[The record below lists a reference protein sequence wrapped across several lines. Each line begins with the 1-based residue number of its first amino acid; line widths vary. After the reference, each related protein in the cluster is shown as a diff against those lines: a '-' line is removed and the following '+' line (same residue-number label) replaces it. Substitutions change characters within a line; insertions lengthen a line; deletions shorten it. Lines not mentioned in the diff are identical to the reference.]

1 MCIKQKKQKKNMPH
15 DNGEYRA
22 EIIKEYLTQELKT
35 TYTPEYR
42 SDIIN
47 KYAHEEIMDHIIQ
60 TFSQIKI

>member
-1 MCIKQKKQKKNMPH
+1 MPY

-42 SDIIN
+42 SDILN